1 MNTSAPRLNRA
12 LVLATI
18 TVVIISL
25 LTPLLR
31 NVSNNDSESISI
43 TSSTFST
50 VITSPDTVPDN
61 SITDETL
68 VQELDDY
75 GVQDAADFGPQSND
89 PIDPAVGKSFVPDR
103 VLQTSTLKY
112 PFPTTWPERIPPIRY
127 NPFVH
132 GISHLYDRGAGIWQA
147 DFIPSFFESTGS
159 EFSCSPKNFTGVMAC
174 GVGSTD
180 RGRYQVIIE
189 RFQTDSLNWHNS
201 DQLSITVYAEGIRGE
216 KKFTFSV
223 LQSHFSISKCVYPPK
238 VGTINLKKIR
248 VGQDDVFVLSVGN
261 GYLPKS
267 ETRAD
272 LNEFNQSVTII
283 AMNLSGMPEVVAG
296 YEIGE
301 LRQVA
306 ATDRSLILTSGSGLI
321 YDEDSPY
328 GTGQVFE
335 LTQTANGWKERI
347 HSLTDGQDPLWGIA
361 DADIQKVKTSQG
373 LGRPLTL
380 INYSSL
386 SHTRDRATYCPVEK

>member
-1 MNTSAPRLNRA
+1 MNTSASRLNRA

-31 NVSNNDSESISI
+31 NVSNNDPEGISS
-43 TSSTFST
+43 TSSTLST
-50 VITSPDTVPDN
+50 VITNPDTIPDDTA
-61 SITDETL
+61 TDESL

-75 GVQDAADFGPQSND
+75 GVQDAADFEAQSND

-103 VLQTSTLKY
+103 VLQTSSLKY

-132 GISHLYDRGAGIWQA
+132 GISQLYDRGAGIWQA

-189 RFQTDSLNWHNS
+189 RFQTDSLNWDNS
-201 DQLSITVYAEGIRGE
+201 DHLEITVYAEGIRGD

-223 LQSHFSISKCVYPPK
+223 LKSHFSISKCVYPTK
-238 VGTINLKKIR
+238 VGTINLKKLR
-248 VGQDDVFVLSVGN
+248 VGTDDVFVLSVGN

-283 AMNLSGMPEVVAG
+283 AMNLSGMPEVIAG
-296 YEIGE
+296 YEIGN
-301 LRQVA
+301 LGQIA
-306 ATDRSLILTSGSGLI
+306 ATDRSLILTSGSGFI

-335 LTQTANGWKERI
+335 LTPTANGWKEKI

-361 DADIQKVKTSQG
+361 NADIKKVKTSQG

-386 SHTRDRATYCPVEK
+386 SHTKERATYCPVER

>member
-1 MNTSAPRLNRA
+1 
-12 LVLATI
+12 
-18 TVVIISL
+18 
-25 LTPLLR
+25 
-31 NVSNNDSESISI
+31 
-43 TSSTFST
+43 
-50 VITSPDTVPDN
+50 
-61 SITDETL
+61 
-68 VQELDDY
+68 
-75 GVQDAADFGPQSND
+75 
-89 PIDPAVGKSFVPDR
+89 
-103 VLQTSTLKY
+103 
-112 PFPTTWPERIPPIRY
+112 
-127 NPFVH
+127 
-132 GISHLYDRGAGIWQA
+132 
-147 DFIPSFFESTGS
+147 
-159 EFSCSPKNFTGVMAC
+159 MAC

-180 RGRYQVIIE
+180 RGRYQVVIK

-201 DQLSITVYAEGIRGE
+201 DQLSITVYAEGIRGD

-296 YEIGE
+296 YEFGE

-328 GTGQVFE
+328 GTGQIFE
-335 LTQTANGWKERI
+335 LTPTANGWKERI
-347 HSLTDGQDPLWGIA
+347 HSLTNGQDPLWGIA

>member
-1 MNTSAPRLNRA
+1 MNTSASRLNHA
-12 LVLATI
+12 LVLAAI

-25 LTPLLR
+25 LTPLVK
-31 NVSNNDSESISI
+31 NMVNQSAQSSSSTAP
-43 TSSTFST
+43 TSSIPTTGDDAVSED
-50 VITSPDTVPDN
+50 SVPDENLDEN
-61 SITDETL
+61 SYDN
-68 VQELDDY
+68 V
-75 GVQDAADFGPQSND
+75 VQDAADFEAQSNE

-296 YEIGE
+296 YEFGE

-335 LTQTANGWKERI
+335 LTQTANGWKEKI

>member
-1 MNTSAPRLNRA
+1 MNTSASRLNRA
-12 LVLATI
+12 LVLTAI

-25 LTPLLR
+25 LTPLVK
-31 NVSNNDSESISI
+31 NMANQSAQSSSSTAP
-43 TSSTFST
+43 TSSIPTTGDDAVSEDSGPNENF
-50 VITSPDTVPDN
+50 DEN
-61 SITDETL
+61 SYDH
-68 VQELDDY
+68 
-75 GVQDAADFGPQSND
+75 GVQDAADFEPQSND
-89 PIDPAVGKSFVPDR
+89 PVDPAVGKSFVSDR
-103 VLQTSTLKY
+103 TLRTSTLKY
-112 PFPTTWPERIPPIRY
+112 PFPTTWPERIPPVRY
-127 NPFVH
+127 NPFVY
-132 GISHLYDRGAGIWQA
+132 GISHLYDSGAGVWQA
-147 DFIPSFFESTGS
+147 PYIPSFRESTGS
-159 EFSCSPKNFTGVMAC
+159 EFSCSPKKFIGLMAC
-174 GVGSTD
+174 GVGSTN

-189 RFQTDSLNWHNS
+189 RFQTDSLNWDNS
-201 DQLSITVYAEGIRGE
+201 DELQITVYAEGIRGD

-223 LQSHFSISKCVYPPK
+223 LQSHFSISKCVYPTK
-238 VGTINLKKIR
+238 VGTINLKKLR

-283 AMNLSGMPEVVAG
+283 AMNESGMPEVVAG

-301 LRQVA
+301 LSQVA
-306 ATDRSLILTSGSGLI
+306 ATDRSLILTSGSGQF

-328 GTGQVFE
+328 RTGQVFE
-335 LTQTANGWKERI
+335 LKPTANGWKEKI

-361 DADIQKVKTSQG
+361 NADIQKVKTSQG

-386 SHTRDRATYCPVEK
+386 SHTKNRATYCPVDK

>member
-1 MNTSAPRLNRA
+1 MNTSASRLNRVLFLAA
-12 LVLATI
+12 L
-18 TVVIISL
+18 TVVITSL
-25 LTPLLR
+25 LSPLVKNMASQSAQNSSNTAPPSSIPTTGDDAVSEDSVPNENLDENFYD
-31 NVSNNDSESISI
+31 NV
-43 TSSTFST
+43 
-50 VITSPDTVPDN
+50 VK
-61 SITDETL
+61 
-68 VQELDDY
+68 
-75 GVQDAADFGPQSND
+75 DAADFEAQSND
-89 PIDPAVGKSFVPDR
+89 PIDPAVGKSFVSDR
-103 VLQTSTLKY
+103 TLRTSTLKY
-112 PFPTTWPERIPPIRY
+112 PFPTTWPERIPPVRY
-127 NPFVH
+127 NPFVY
-132 GISHLYDRGAGIWQA
+132 GISHLYDSGAGIWQA
-147 DFIPSFFESTGS
+147 PYIPSFRESTGS
-159 EFSCSPKNFTGVMAC
+159 EFSCSPKKFIGLMAC
-174 GVGSTD
+174 GVGSTN

-189 RFQTDSLNWHNS
+189 RFQTDSLNWDNS
-201 DQLSITVYAEGIRGE
+201 DELEITVYAEGIRGD
-216 KKFTFSV
+216 KKFSFSV
-223 LQSHFSISKCVYPPK
+223 LQSHFSISKCVYPTK

-283 AMNLSGMPEVVAG
+283 AMNESGMPEVVAG

-301 LRQVA
+301 LSQVA
-306 ATDRSLILTSGSGLI
+306 ATDRSLILTSGSGQI

-335 LTQTANGWKERI
+335 LTPTANGWKEKI

-361 DADIQKVKTSQG
+361 NADIQKVKTSKG

-386 SHTRDRATYCPVEK
+386 SHTKNRATYCPVDK

>member
-1 MNTSAPRLNRA
+1 MNTSASRLNRA

-18 TVVIISL
+18 TVVIISI
-25 LTPLLR
+25 LTPLVK
-31 NVSNNDSESISI
+31 NMTNQSAQSS
-43 TSSTFST
+43 SSTEL
-50 VITSPDTVPDN
+50 TSPMPTTGDDAVSEDSVPDENLDEN
-61 SITDETL
+61 SYDNVVL
-68 VQELDDY
+68 
-75 GVQDAADFGPQSND
+75 DAADFEAQSNEA
-89 PIDPAVGKSFVPDR
+89 IDPAVGKSFVSDR
-103 VLQTSTLKY
+103 TLRTSTLVY
-112 PFPTTWPERIPPIRY
+112 PFPETWPERTPPIRY

-132 GISHLYDRGAGIWQA
+132 GISHLYDSGAGIWQSPY
-147 DFIPSFFESTGS
+147 IPSFRESTGS
-159 EFSCSPKNFTGVMAC
+159 EFSCSPKKFVGLMAC
-174 GVGSTD
+174 GVGSTT

-189 RFQTDSLNWHNS
+189 RFQTDSLNWDSS
-201 DQLSITVYAEGIRGE
+201 DQLAITVYAEGIRGD

-223 LQSHFSISKCVYPPK
+223 LQSHFSISKCAYPTK

-248 VGQDDVFVLSVGN
+248 VGADDVFVLSVGN

-272 LNEFNQSVTII
+272 LNELNESVTII
-283 AMNLSGMPEVVAG
+283 AMNLAGMPEVVAG
-296 YEIGE
+296 YEFGE

-335 LTQTANGWKERI
+335 LTPTANGWKERI
-347 HSLTDGQDPLWGIA
+347 HSLTNGQDPLWGIA

-386 SHTRDRATYCPVEK
+386 SHTRDRATYCPIEK

>member
-1 MNTSAPRLNRA
+1 
-12 LVLATI
+12 
-18 TVVIISL
+18 
-25 LTPLLR
+25 
-31 NVSNNDSESISI
+31 
-43 TSSTFST
+43 
-50 VITSPDTVPDN
+50 
-61 SITDETL
+61 
-68 VQELDDY
+68 
-75 GVQDAADFGPQSND
+75 
-89 PIDPAVGKSFVPDR
+89 
-103 VLQTSTLKY
+103 
-112 PFPTTWPERIPPIRY
+112 
-127 NPFVH
+127 
-132 GISHLYDRGAGIWQA
+132 
-147 DFIPSFFESTGS
+147 
-159 EFSCSPKNFTGVMAC
+159 MAC

-180 RGRYQVIIE
+180 RGRYQVVIK

-201 DQLSITVYAEGIRGE
+201 DQLAITVYAEGIRGD

-296 YEIGE
+296 YEFGE

-306 ATDRSLILTSGSGLI
+306 ATDRSLILTSGSSFT

-335 LTQTANGWKERI
+335 LTPTANGWKERI

-386 SHTRDRATYCPVEK
+386 SHTKDRATYCTVER